1 MHMKSPRI
9 LRAFA
14 SIACAALALHA
25 VRAQDM
31 ALSSV
36 LIEGEGWQKMAE
48 GYGFADGSCADAEG
62 NFYFT
67 DVSKGTTVNKI
78 DLQGKLSVFIENTP
92 RISGIKFGPDGR
104 LYAATQNPKKQIVA
118 FDRAGQMTVLLDEA
132 EPNDLVVTHQGG
144 VYFTQTG
151 KQQVMYIDPKG
162 AARAVDKGI
171 NKPNGLT
178 LSPDQKTLVVSDF
191 GGTNLWTFQ
200 IQADGSLAHRQPSMT
215 AQVALGKLE
224 SKGDGMTADTAGRY
238 YVCTELGVQMF
249 DPTGRL
255 GGVILKPEDKFAAN
269 LAFAGP
275 NHEYLYLACS
285 DKIYRRKTQAK
296 GLLFFR
302 PPAAAG
308 K

>member
-1 MHMKSPRI
+1 MKPPRI
-9 LRAFA
+9 AA
-14 SIACAALALHA
+14 SLLVLACAALASPLS
-25 VRAQDM
+25 RAQDM

-36 LIEGEGWQKMAE
+36 LMEGEGWQKMAE

-67 DVSKGTTVNKI
+67 DVSKGSTVNKI

-118 FDRAGQMTVLLDEA
+118 FDRDGKMTVLLDEA

-144 VYFTQTG
+144 VYFTRTG
-151 KQQVMYIDPKG
+151 KQEVMFIDPKG
-162 AARAVDKGI
+162 AARVVDKGI
-171 NKPNGLT
+171 SKPNGLT

-191 GGTNLWTFQ
+191 GGTNLWTFR
-200 IQADGSLAHRQPSMT
+200 IQADGSLAHRQPYMT
-215 AQVALGKLE
+215 VQVGLGKTE

-275 NHEYLYLACS
+275 GHQYLYLACS

-296 GLLFFR
+296 GLLFFQ
-302 PPAAAG
+302 PPLAAA